1 MARRRK
7 PVIKEEQPVEDTEI
21 VIEQPISEPLPIA
34 APTPE
39 DMAEIERKLHQS
51 RASLP
56 DYERIAKVLY
66 MYLEEID
73 TADKQYYKDH
83 SLVRG
88 MARNI
93 AAKRLKWGQRVNGEL
108 VWKV

>member
-7 PVIKEEQPVEDTEI
+7 PVIKEEIVEEEI
-21 VIEQPISEPLPIA
+21 VEQAIPESLPVTI
-34 APTPE
+34 PTPE
-39 DMAEIERKLHQS
+39 DIVEIERTLHQS
-51 RASLP
+51 KASLP

-73 TADKQYYKDH
+73 AADKQYYKDH

-108 VWKV
+108 VWKI